1 MNTNSETPE
10 TAPPMTFATAHLA
23 LVLLA
28 LPGRAASATPAGPAH
43 PDSTA
48 RLEAYHPTQALVGPL
63 RAKLALGVTNDY
75 AVEGPGDSTRSQRPK
90 AIEYSDAYHV
100 RLKIHQIGSY
110 LELPLFAAELIVG
123 QKLANNEKNS
133 VPSSGALRSTH
144 RTLAAGLGILF
155 GVNTVTGLWNLW
167 ESRKDPAGRT
177 RRVIHSVGMLL
188 ADAGF
193 FATAA
198 IRPERERFEFG
209 TPTGSSNNTNQ
220 HRSLAIASVSVATAS
235 TLMMWLWK
243 D

>member
-1 MNTNSETPE
+1 
-10 TAPPMTFATAHLA
+10 MTFATARLA
-23 LVLLA
+23 VVLLA
-28 LPGRAASATPAGPAH
+28 LPGAAASASPAGPAH
-43 PDSTA
+43 PDSTG

-63 RAKLALGVTNDY
+63 RANLALGVTNDFT
-75 AVEGPGDSTRSQRPK
+75 AEGPDDSTGSQRPK
-90 AIEYSDAYHV
+90 AIEYSNGYHV

-133 VPSSGALRSTH
+133 IPSSGALRSTH

-177 RRVIHSVGMLL
+177 RRMVHSVGMLL

-193 FATAA
+193 FATASV
-198 IRPERERFEFG
+198 RPEHERFEFQNQ
-209 TPTGSSNNTNQ
+209 TGSGSNTNT
-220 HRSLAIASVSVATAS
+220 HRSLAIASASLATAS